1 MSTNEKPLQGR
12 VCPHTFA
19 FMLDNWIRL
28 LIQNPAKILKE
39 YIRPGDI
46 VIDMGCGPG
55 FFTIE
60 MARLVGKSG
69 QVIAVDMQPEM
80 LARVARK
87 AVRKGVA
94 GQVTCHRC
102 HPDRIGLDLKSD
114 FILAYYMVHETPD
127 AMVFSREARTLLREK
142 GQLLVVEPRMHVSRR
157 DFEKMLVI
165 AEESGLKGL
174 SFPLKKGGHSVLLG
188 IDHPVNNA
196 P

>member
-1 MSTNEKPLQGR
+1 MTDITQAAHNR
-12 VCPHTFA
+12 VCSHKFA
-19 FMLDNWIRL
+19 FMLDNWIRK
-28 LIQNPAKILKE
+28 LIQHPSKILKE
-39 YIRPGDI
+39 YIQPGDI
-46 VIDMGCGPG
+46 AIDMGCGPG

-69 QVIAVDMQPEM
+69 QVIAVDLQPEM

-87 AVRKGVA
+87 ATRKGVA

-102 HPDRIGLDLKSD
+102 QPDRIGLDLKSD

-127 AMVFSREARTLLREK
+127 AMAFFREARTLLREK

-157 DFEKMLVI
+157 DFDKMLVT
-165 AEESGLKGL
+165 AEESGFNAL
-174 SFPLKKGGHSVLLG
+174 SFPLKKGGHSVLLS
-188 IDHPVNNA
+188 IDHPANNA